1 MLYNRVLMCPDPED
15 DMTRLFARLSTG
27 DNSAASELIPQVY
40 AELRKLAVAHLRHE
54 RSNHT
59 LQATALVHEVYLR
72 LAGRYADD
80 WQGRAHFF
88 ALAAHIMRCIL
99 VDHAR
104 QRRAAKRDGGV
115 AVPFEDVVVIS
126 DDRCELVLHVNDALC
141 RLERRDPRQARV
153 VELRYF
159 AGLTEEEIG
168 ILLGISTRT
177 VKRDWVVAKAWL
189 KAELYP
195 VEAY

>member
-1 MLYNRVLMCPDPED
+1 MLYNRMLMCPDPGD
-15 DMTRLFARLSTG
+15 DVTRLLARLSTG
-27 DNSAASELIPQVY
+27 DSSAEAELIPRVY
-40 AELRKLAVAHLRHE
+40 AELRKLAVAHLRRE

-72 LAGRYADD
+72 LAGRCADD
-80 WQGRAHFF
+80 WHGRAHFF
-88 ALAAHIMRCIL
+88 SLAAQIMRRIL

-104 QRRAAKRDGGV
+104 QRHAAKRDGGV
-115 AVPFEDVVVIS
+115 MVPFEEVLVIS
-126 DDRCELVLHVNDALC
+126 DDRCEVVLHVNDALC

-168 ILLGISTRT
+168 LLLGISIRT
-177 VKRDWVVAKAWL
+177 VKRDWMVAKAWL
-189 KAELYP
+189 KAELSP
-195 VEAY
+195 VGAC